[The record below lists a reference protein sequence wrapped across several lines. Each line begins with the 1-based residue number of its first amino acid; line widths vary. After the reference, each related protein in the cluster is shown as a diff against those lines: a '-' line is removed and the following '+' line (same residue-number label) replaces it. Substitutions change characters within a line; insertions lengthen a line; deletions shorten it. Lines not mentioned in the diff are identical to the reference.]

1 MQKLHFLPPYRGL
14 LFLAVCLFFQPIFAN
29 LTCSEMFEL
38 DPPVD
43 LHRIDEFGNTPFRS
57 AIWQQSQARVADLL
71 QNAQFVPSSADIH
84 FAYQYAEVELFKFFV
99 EKTKVT
105 LNGRD
110 DYGNTILHYAVKDR
124 DEKKS
129 GILLK
134 QADSRVS
141 ANIINNRGESPTDI
155 AEAELKRI
163 YEHPED
169 RHFEE
174 NLKTLRTILGDFH
187 FYRST
192 TAKAL

>member
-1 MQKLHFLPPYRGL
+1 MQKLLFKRSLCGL

-38 DPPVD
+38 DLPVD
-43 LHRIDEFGNTPFRS
+43 LYGIDEFGNTPFRS
-57 AIWQQSQARVADLL
+57 AIWQQSQARVAELL
-71 QNAQFVPSSADIH
+71 QNTQFVPSSADIH
-84 FAYQYAEVELFKFFV
+84 FAYQYAELELFRFFI
-99 EKTKVT
+99 EKTTVP

-110 DYGNTILHYAVKDR
+110 DFGNTILHYAVKDHN
-124 DEKKS
+124 EKKS
-129 GILLK
+129 AILLK

-155 AEAELKRI
+155 AESDLKKI
-163 YEHPED
+163 YEHPEN

-174 NLKTLRTILGDFH
+174 NLKTVRSILGDFH

-192 TAKAL
+192 ASRVH